1 MNILSTITR
10 PRRCLPFLWAFLS
23 LSAIVLVSCNDSS
36 VDSDTARYVVGDGND
51 TTSHL
56 PDLQKAYIEAGIV
69 GEGGNTLVSDF
80 VNFSRVTQYTVDVLP
95 DGRIQGLR
103 DLHLKATFGDPGNSG
118 MRHNFYPLHE
128 LQFRIP
134 ELSVGAQGT
143 TVGQAVKL
151 EDDPDKGGRAGLKA
165 LFVHQGHAVT
175 LVTSAGTT
183 VGNGYV
189 YISSVDPT
197 QRTIGVHLEADLTNP
212 LPRTTPNR
220 VVDRLVVRVDLQL
233 PY

>member
-1 MNILSTITR
+1 MNIRSTITG
-10 PRRCLPFLWAFLS
+10 PRRSLRLLFVFLS
-23 LSAIVLVSCNDSS
+23 LSGIVLASCNDSG
-36 VDSDTARYVVGDGND
+36 VDSDTARYVLGDGND
-51 TTSHL
+51 TTTKL

-80 VNFSRVTQYTVDVLP
+80 VNFSRVTQYTVDALP
-95 DGRIQGLR
+95 DGSVQGLR
-103 DLHLKATFGDPGNSG
+103 DLHLKATFGDPNNPTL
-118 MRHNFYPLHE
+118 RHNFYPLRE

-134 ELSVGAQGT
+134 ELNVGVQGT
-143 TVGQAVKL
+143 NAGQPVKL
-151 EDDPDKGGRAGLKA
+151 DDDPDNGGRAGLKA
-165 LFVHQGHAVT
+165 LFVHQGHAAT
-175 LVTSAGTT
+175 LVTSAGST
-183 VGNGYV
+183 VGNGYI

-197 QRTIGVHLEADLTNP
+197 RRTISVHLEADLTNP